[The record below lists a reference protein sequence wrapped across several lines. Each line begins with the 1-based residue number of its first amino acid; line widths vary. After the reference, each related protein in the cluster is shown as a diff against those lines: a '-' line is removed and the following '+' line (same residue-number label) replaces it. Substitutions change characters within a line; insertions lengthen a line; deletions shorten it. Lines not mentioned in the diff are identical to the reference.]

1 MDKNRVLDALHTLQA
16 ELSGA
21 NTLDDASR
29 QSLLATIADI
39 HRQLETDAE
48 LPTEEGESLGGKL
61 QDSILEFE
69 AEHPQVTAAVNQ
81 VAAALA
87 NLGI

>member
-29 QSLLATIADI
+29 QSLLAVVADI
-39 HRQLETDAE
+39 HRQLEVGDVPSAE
-48 LPTEEGESLGGKL
+48 SESLGGRL

-69 AEHPQVTAAVNQ
+69 TEHPQVTAAVNQ

>member
-1 MDKNRVLDALHTLQA
+1 MDKNRVLDALHTLKA

-29 QSLLATIADI
+29 QSLLAITADI
-39 HRQLETDAE
+39 HRQLEAGDTFAS
-48 LPTEEGESLGGKL
+48 EEGESLGGKL

>member
-1 MDKNRVLDALHTLQA
+1 MDKNRVLDALHTLQS

-29 QSLLATIADI
+29 QSLLAITADI
-39 HRQLETDAE
+39 HRKLEADDDV
-48 LPTEEGESLGGKL
+48 PPEEGESLGGKL

>member
-29 QSLLATIADI
+29 QSLLAVTADI
-39 HRQLETDAE
+39 HRQLETGRSLA
-48 LPTEEGESLGGKL
+48 PEEEESLADRL
-61 QDSILEFE
+61 HDSILEFE
-69 AEHPQVTAAVNQ
+69 AEHPQLTAAVNQ

>member
-1 MDKNRVLDALHTLQA
+1 MDKNRVLDALHTLKA

-29 QSLLATIADI
+29 ESLLAITADI
-39 HRQLETDAE
+39 HRQLESGRS
-48 LPTEEGESLGGKL
+48 LPPEEEESIAGRL

-69 AEHPQVTAAVNQ
+69 TEHPQVTAAVNQ

>member
-1 MDKNRVLDALHTLQA
+1 MDKNRVLDALNTLKA

-29 QSLLATIADI
+29 QSLLAITADI
-39 HRQLETDAE
+39 HRQLEAGGTLAG
-48 LPTEEGESLGGKL
+48 EEGESLGGKL

-69 AEHPQVTAAVNQ
+69 TEHPQVTAAVNQ

>member
-29 QSLLATIADI
+29 QSLLAVVADI
-39 HRQLETDAE
+39 HRQLEAGGDVPRA
-48 LPTEEGESLGGKL
+48 EGESLGGRL

>member
-29 QSLLATIADI
+29 QSLLAVVADI
-39 HRQLETDAE
+39 HRQLEAGGDV
-48 LPTEEGESLGGKL
+48 PSEESESLGGRL

-69 AEHPQVTAAVNQ
+69 TEHPQVTAAVNQ

>member
-1 MDKNRVLDALHTLQA
+1 MDKNRVLDALHTLKA

-29 QSLLATIADI
+29 ESLLAITADI
-39 HRQLETDAE
+39 HRQLESGRS
-48 LPTEEGESLGGKL
+48 LPREDEESLAERL

-69 AEHPQVTAAVNQ
+69 TEHPQVTAAVNQ

>member
-1 MDKNRVLDALHTLQA
+1 MDKNRVLDALHTLQS

-29 QSLLATIADI
+29 QSLLAIAADI
-39 HRQLETDAE
+39 HR
-48 LPTEEGESLGGKL
+48 K
-61 QDSILEFE
+61 LEFE
-69 AEHPQVTAAVNQ
+69 TEHPQVTAAVNQ

>member
-1 MDKNRVLDALHTLQA
+1 MDKDRVLDALHTLKA

-29 QSLLATIADI
+29 QSLLVITADI
-39 HRQLETDAE
+39 HRQLEEGGT
-48 LPTEEGESLGGKL
+48 LPPEEEESLTGRL